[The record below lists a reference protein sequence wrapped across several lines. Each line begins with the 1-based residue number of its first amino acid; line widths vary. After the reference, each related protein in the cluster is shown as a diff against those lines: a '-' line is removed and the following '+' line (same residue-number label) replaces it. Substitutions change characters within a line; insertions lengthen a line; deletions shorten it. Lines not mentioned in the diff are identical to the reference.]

1 MKKHMKAKA
10 ERARLHGSHGFARP
24 GPAIKPA
31 RAQEAISGVVI
42 ALEDSYAALRQRWPE
57 LPAVV
62 ITVFYDRHRSVR
74 GYFWDGQW
82 RSQADPFL
90 PELHIDST
98 ILSDPPEAILKTLV
112 HEAAHALARA
122 RGIQDT
128 SREGRYHN
136 QRFAELA
143 RTMGLVVEPDA
154 RLGVR
159 TPSLQSQWLAGDYQ
173 PLVQTI
179 GAASR
184 RLWQEDASARPR
196 LAGNGSGAQ
205 RPSNGVTG
213 PKGRLVRATCQC
225 CPPRIIRA
233 ARNTLQ
239 AAPIQC
245 AACGGEFCLN
255 VHTHK
260 ELTR

>member
-1 MKKHMKAKA
+1 MNLQSHMAAEPAAAATRHAAQPGKA
-10 ERARLHGSHGFARP
+10 SP
-24 GPAIKPA
+24 T
-31 RAQEAISGVVI
+31 QQAISGVI
-42 ALEDSYAALRQRWPE
+42 SALEDCYAALRQRWPE

-98 ILSDPPEAILKTLV
+98 ILADPPEAILKTLV
-112 HEAAHALARA
+112 HEAVHALAQA
-122 RGIQDT
+122 RGIKDT

-143 RTMGLVVEPDA
+143 QEMGLVAEGDV
-154 RLGVR
+154 RIGIR
-159 TPSLQSQWLAGDYQ
+159 TPRLKQEWLAGPYA

-184 RLWQEDASARPR
+184 RLWQEDQAAQSRSASNGQAPNGRNSASA
-196 LAGNGSGAQ
+196 A
-205 RPSNGVTG
+205 
-213 PKGRLVRATCQC
+213 KGRMVKATCRC
-225 CPPRIIRA
+225 SPPRIIRA
-233 ARNTLQ
+233 ARSTLQ
-239 AAPIQC
+239 GAGIHC
-245 AACGGEFCLN
+245 SACGNLFSMA
-255 VHTHK
+255 TAITK
-260 ELTR
+260 EMRT

>member
-1 MKKHMKAKA
+1 MTHHNATQA
-10 ERARLHGSHGFARP
+10 GRSRLHSAKVSPRANQD
-24 GPAIKPA
+24 PAA
-31 RAQEAISGVVI
+31 SRSAQAISAVVI
-42 ALEDSYAALRQRWPE
+42 ALEEAYAALRVRWPE

-122 RGIQDT
+122 RGIKDT

-136 QRFAELA
+136 YRFAELA
-143 RTMGLVVEPDA
+143 QEMGLVVEGDVKI
-154 RLGVR
+154 GVR
-159 TPSLQSQWLAGDYQ
+159 TPRLNPEWLAGPYRL
-173 PLVQTI
+173 LVQVI
-179 GAASR
+179 DAASR
-184 RLWQEDASARPR
+184 RLWQEDHGVTGGSS
-196 LAGNGSGAQ
+196 GNGQNSRTGPMA
-205 RPSNGVTG
+205 PTG
-213 PKGRLVRATCQC
+213 PKGRLVKAVCQC
-225 CPPRIIRA
+225 SPPRIIRA

-239 AAPIQC
+239 AAPIRC
-245 AACGGEFCLN
+245 AACGGEFSLN
-255 VHTHK
+255 TDTLK
-260 ELTR
+260 ETSP

>member
-1 MKKHMKAKA
+1 MKNRANARA
-10 ERARLHGSHGFARP
+10 ERTGLPTGRTT
-24 GPAIKPA
+24 A
-31 RAQEAISGVVI
+31 RATKTVTPTRSQDAISGVVI
-42 ALEDSYAALRQRWPE
+42 ALEHACATLRQHWPE

-122 RGIQDT
+122 RGIKET

-136 QRFAELA
+136 QRYADLA
-143 RTMGLVVEPDA
+143 TEMGLVVVPDPKI
-154 RLGVR
+154 GIR
-159 TPSLQSQWLAGDYQ
+159 TPGLHPEWLAGPYA
-173 PLVQTI
+173 PLTQI
-179 GAASR
+179 IDAASR
-184 RLWQEDASARPR
+184 KLWQEDRAAMIAV
-196 LAGNGSGAQ
+196 AGNGQNGNGSVIGA
-205 RPSNGVTG
+205 PG
-213 PKGRLVRATCQC
+213 PKGRLIKAVCRCY
-225 CPPRIIRA
+225 PPRIIRA

-239 AAPIQC
+239 AAPIHC
-245 AACGGEFCLN
+245 AACGGEFHLN
-255 VHTHK
+255 ADTLK
-260 ELTR
+260 ETSS

>member
-1 MKKHMKAKA
+1 MKNKTKARA
-10 ERARLHGSHGFARP
+10 ERASLHRSRGFARLS
-24 GPAIKPA
+24 AAMKPA

-90 PELHIDST
+90 PELHVDST
-98 ILSDPPEAILKTLV
+98 ILSDPPAAILKTLV

-122 RGIQDT
+122 RDIKDT

-143 RTMGLVVEPDA
+143 QEMGLLAEPDPK
-154 RLGVR
+154 LGVR
-159 TPSLQSQWLAGDYQ
+159 TPRLQPEWLAGAYG
-173 PLVQTI
+173 PLVQVI

-184 RLWQEDASARPR
+184 RLWQDDVVGTIRSGGNSQNGHGGANSASA
-196 LAGNGSGAQ
+196 S
-205 RPSNGVTG
+205 
-213 PKGRLVRATCQC
+213 KGRLMKAVCRCD
-225 CPPRIIRA
+225 PPRIIRA

-239 AAPIQC
+239 AAPIHC
-245 AACGGEFCLN
+245 AACGGEFHFN
-255 VHTHK
+255 GHTIK
-260 ELTR
+260 ETQP

>member
-1 MKKHMKAKA
+1 MKKHMKARA

-24 GPAIKPA
+24 GLAMKPA

-42 ALEDSYAALRQRWPE
+42 ALEDSYAALRRRWPE

-122 RGIQDT
+122 RDIKDT

-143 RTMGLVVEPDA
+143 KEMGLVAEPDQK
-154 RLGVR
+154 LGVR
-159 TPSLQSQWLAGDYQ
+159 TPRLLPEWLAGAYG
-173 PLVQTI
+173 PLVQVI

-184 RLWQEDASARPR
+184 RLWQDDAGSTIWAR
-196 LAGNGSGAQ
+196 GNGQNGHGGA
-205 RPSNGVTG
+205 NGV
-213 PKGRLVRATCQC
+213 PASKGRLMKAVCRCD
-225 CPPRIIRA
+225 PPRIIRA
-233 ARNTLQ
+233 ARNTLES
-239 AAPIQC
+239 APIHC
-245 AACGGEFCLN
+245 AACGGVFSMNLN
-255 VHTHK
+255 TIKETHP
-260 ELTR
+260 

>member
-1 MKKHMKAKA
+1 VP
-10 ERARLHGSHGFARP
+10 RST
-24 GPAIKPA
+24 
-31 RAQEAISGVVI
+31 QAISAVVI
-42 ALEDSYAALRQRWPE
+42 ALEEAYAALRLRWPE

-122 RGIQDT
+122 RVIKDT

-136 QRFAELA
+136 QRFTELA
-143 RTMGLVVEPDA
+143 QEMGLIVEGDA
-154 RLGVR
+154 RIGVR
-159 TPSLQSQWLAGDYQ
+159 TPGLHPEWLAGAYA
-173 PLVQTI
+173 PLVQMI
-179 GAASR
+179 DAASR
-184 RLWQEDASARPR
+184 RLWQEDHGMMSRAG
-196 LAGNGSGAQ
+196 GNGQSG
-205 RPSNGVTG
+205 RIGPSGITG
-213 PKGRLVRATCQC
+213 PKGRLVKAICQC
-225 CPPRIIRA
+225 NPPRIIRA

-239 AAPIQC
+239 AAPIRC
-245 AACGGEFCLN
+245 AACEGEFNLN
-255 VHTHK
+255 GHPVK
-260 ELTR
+260 EIPR

>member
-1 MKKHMKAKA
+1 MTHPAATSAGRDRPRAVKASP
-10 ERARLHGSHGFARP
+10 RASHGLAVP
-24 GPAIKPA
+24 HS
-31 RAQEAISGVVI
+31 AQAISAVVI
-42 ALEDSYAALRQRWPE
+42 ALEEAYAALRLRWPE

-122 RGIQDT
+122 RGIKDT

-136 QRFAELA
+136 YRFAELA
-143 RTMGLVVEPDA
+143 QEMGLVVEGDVKI
-154 RLGVR
+154 GVR
-159 TPSLQSQWLAGDYQ
+159 TPRLHPEWLAGAYA
-173 PLVQTI
+173 PLVQVI

-184 RLWQEDASARPR
+184 RLWQEDHGAV
-196 LAGNGSGAQ
+196 GGVGGTGQNGSTSTQ
-205 RPSNGVTG
+205 VTTG
-213 PKGRLVRATCQC
+213 PKGRLVKAVCQC
-225 CPPRIIRA
+225 NPPRIIRA

-239 AAPIQC
+239 VAPIRC
-245 AACGGEFCLN
+245 AACGGEFKLN
-255 VHTHK
+255 ADTQK
-260 ELTR
+260 GTTT

>member
-1 MKKHMKAKA
+1 MTRHTTTHAGVA
-10 ERARLHGSHGFARP
+10 SARSTHGATPTRS
-24 GPAIKPA
+24 
-31 RAQEAISGVVI
+31 QQAISGVVI
-42 ALEDSYAALRQRWPE
+42 ALEEAYAALKLCWPE

-112 HEAAHALARA
+112 HEAAHALAQS
-122 RGIQDT
+122 RGIKDT

-136 QRFAELA
+136 QRFSELA
-143 RTMGLVVEPDA
+143 QEMGHIVEPDS
-154 RLGVR
+154 RIGLR
-159 TPSLQSQWLAGDYQ
+159 TPRLRPEWLAGRYG

-179 GAASR
+179 GAASQK
-184 RLWQEDASARPR
+184 LWQEDYSSLVRAG
-196 LAGNGSGAQ
+196 GNGYA
-205 RPSNGVTG
+205 RNVVRNLPSP
-213 PKGRLVRATCQC
+213 PKGRLVKAVCGC
-225 CPPRIIRA
+225 SPPRIIRA

-239 AAPIQC
+239 AAPIRC
-245 AACGGEFCLN
+245 TACGGEFTLDI
-255 VHTHK
+255 HTK
-260 ELTR
+260 EISR

>member
-1 MKKHMKAKA
+1 MIQHTKHTAA
-10 ERARLHGSHGFARP
+10 PAGIALASGSHPLTQVGRRESAP
-24 GPAIKPA
+24 
-31 RAQEAISGVVI
+31 EAISGVIV
-42 ALEDSYAALRQRWPE
+42 ALEDCYAALRQRWPD
-57 LPAVV
+57 LPGVV

-122 RGIQDT
+122 RGIKDT

-136 QRFAELA
+136 QRFTDLA
-143 RTMGLVVEPDA
+143 QEMGLIVEPDVTI
-154 RLGVR
+154 GVR
-159 TPSLQSQWLAGDYQ
+159 TPSLRPEWLLGHYG

-179 GAASR
+179 AAASQK
-184 RLWQEDASARPR
+184 LWQEDHSMLVRGG
-196 LAGNGSGAQ
+196 GNGQANKSTL
-205 RPSNGVTG
+205 NGSTG
-213 PKGRLVRATCQC
+213 PKGRLVKAVC
-225 CPPRIIRA
+225 CCSPPRIIRV

-239 AAPIQC
+239 AAPIRC
-245 AACGGEFCLN
+245 AACGGEFSLN
-255 VHTHK
+255 PNTNK
-260 ELTR
+260 ETLR

>member
-1 MKKHMKAKA
+1 MTLQTTTQAGA
-10 ERARLHGSHGFARP
+10 NPPRFTFRPATTRSH
-24 GPAIKPA
+24 
-31 RAQEAISGVVI
+31 QAISGVVI
-42 ALEDSYAALRQRWPE
+42 ALEEAYAALRSRWPE

-122 RGIQDT
+122 RDIKDT

-143 RTMGLVVEPDA
+143 EEMGLIVEPDA
-154 RLGVR
+154 RIGIR
-159 TPSLQSQWLAGDYQ
+159 TPSLRTEWLAGHYG
-173 PLVQTI
+173 PLVETI
-179 GAASR
+179 AAASQ
-184 RLWQEDASARPR
+184 RLWQEDHSTLVRVG
-196 LAGNGSGAQ
+196 GNGQVG
-205 RPSNGVTG
+205 RVTPNGPTKS
-213 PKGRLVRATCQC
+213 KGRLVKAVCGC
-225 CPPRIIRA
+225 SPPRIIRA

-239 AAPIQC
+239 AAPIRC
-245 AACGGEFCLN
+245 AACGGAFTLDI
-255 VHTHK
+255 HTK
-260 ELTR
+260 EISP